1 MSQVRVYTLLGD
13 SNVSRNLNKASFRAN
28 PSMKSA
34 QMLQCGHLTIFK
46 ETLSKARNE
55 SNVCIVACLTNFLC
69 HADGPD
75 VVSQR
80 IDPVLAEVR
89 EVLDAAC
96 SDNPD
101 RFFII
106 SPPMYRMS
114 PTWYRDGLPE
124 VLTTFSQAFAQ
135 ERPANLLMMP
145 SFATP
150 AFQADGVHLTP
161 FSGLEYLMH
170 LFDSSEDLLVALAS
184 SPAAA
189 TSRNTEV
196 SRVLEDR
203 MMALE
208 QDHRRLNKVV
218 EDKIAI
224 DAEASDAIVNE
235 KWSDFF
241 VLVGLSRI
249 DPDLVGK
256 AWQDQAM
263 KDVQAFITLLMGKAL
278 DIVYVKNATAR
289 HKDAEVAYNVQMRS
303 VADSK
308 AIRDK
313 FGEFFVGGDKR
324 PDNMKPYAVRNRVTP
339 ETKVRL
345 AVLQV
350 QGRRYKTSNPGA
362 KVQVIGYDHRP
373 MIKITPASDASDR
386 RVLSYNFVEA
396 VKALPTTFNSTE
408 LDFIL
413 KKVNPKL
420 CGRLRSLFIILSDDL
435 FRKRLLNNKTKP
447 TRPQG
452 TPEDQMEQDQVAP
465 AEGDSSR
472 VSSGGESSSLS
483 KSKSSKSRSQKR
495 GATASPGD
503 SAPAKK

>member
-1 MSQVRVYTLLGD
+1 M
-13 SNVSRNLNKASFRAN
+13 
-28 PSMKSA
+28 
-34 QMLQCGHLTIFK
+34 
-46 ETLSKARNE
+46 
-55 SNVCIVACLTNFLC
+55 
-69 HADGPD
+69 
-75 VVSQR
+75 
-80 IDPVLAEVR
+80 
-89 EVLDAAC
+89 
-96 SDNPD
+96 
-101 RFFII
+101 
-106 SPPMYRMS
+106 
-114 PTWYRDGLPE
+114 
-124 VLTTFSQAFAQ
+124 LTTFSQAFAQ

-263 KDVQAFITLLMGKAL
+263 KDVQAFITLLMGKAM

-289 HKDAEVAYNVQMRS
+289 HKDAEVAYNVVLHLKMQRS
-303 VADSK
+303 
-308 AIRDK
+308 
-313 FGEFFVGGDKR
+313 F
-324 PDNMKPYAVRNRVTP
+324 
-339 ETKVRL
+339 
-345 AVLQV
+345 
-350 QGRRYKTSNPGA
+350 
-362 KVQVIGYDHRP
+362 
-373 MIKITPASDASDR
+373 
-386 RVLSYNFVEA
+386 
-396 VKALPTTFNSTE
+396 
-408 LDFIL
+408 
-413 KKVNPKL
+413 
-420 CGRLRSLFIILSDDL
+420 
-435 FRKRLLNNKTKP
+435 
-447 TRPQG
+447 
-452 TPEDQMEQDQVAP
+452 
-465 AEGDSSR
+465 
-472 VSSGGESSSLS
+472 
-483 KSKSSKSRSQKR
+483 
-495 GATASPGD
+495 
-503 SAPAKK
+503 